1 MALSFGSPL
10 IMAICIARGLA
21 ISPMVRLSET
31 KASRVRIY
39 QSEALRDQ
47 AARKTDTSLAW
58 TPKGLPNDLCCLF
71 APYRG
76 SYHPVGKKIVSH
88 GGISVEE
95 VMVPF
100 VKINRKG
107 I

>member
-1 MALSFGSPL
+1 MVIWNARIGNITDGS
-10 IMAICIARGLA
+10 
-21 ISPMVRLSET
+21 LSET

-47 AARKTDTSLAW
+47 AVDKTESSLAW
-58 TPKGLPNDLCCLF
+58 TPKGLPNDLYCLF

-76 SYHPVGKKIVSH
+76 SYHTVGKRSYLTGH
-88 GGISVEE
+88 FLEE

-100 VKINRKG
+100 VKINRKSK
-107 I
+107 